1 MEISREQFEKS
12 KDYYNKYRKLMERH
26 QSIMN
31 KYIRSN
37 KTLPMEYNTS
47 IEDLDLGVRLERII
61 LHQTNIRTLGELVKT
76 KPNDMMRLRNFG
88 KKNYRTLKEFLNDMG
103 IEWGH

>member
-12 KDYYNKYRKLMERH
+12 KEYYNKYRKLMERH

-37 KTLPMEYNTS
+37 KTLPMEYNTP
-47 IEDLDLGVRLERII
+47 IEKMGLPVRLEKI
-61 LHQTNIRTLGELVKT
+61 LLRQTNIRTLGELVKT
-76 KPNDMMRLRNFG
+76 KPNEMMRLRNFG
-88 KKNYRTLKEFLNDMG
+88 KNKYLWLKEHFNEMG